1 MNVSVITEA
10 KYRESKQRFSHAFSR
25 EWGGEPDVTFITADQ
40 LVDAL
45 KSATGAVYQIS
56 THFPLFDTNE
66 LARVF
71 VLRSE

>member
-10 KYRESKQRFSHAFSR
+10 KYRESLRRYRGAFSC

-40 LVDAL
+40 LVDTL